1 MQKGEKDLGVGQTWN
16 LLATSSRF
24 LCLKLVAV
32 DSNRGLMLLLLFFST
47 SFTFLR
53 DSLVSSILLHY
64 SLWSLLLPQ
73 SAEHPLAA
81 AAEVLY
87 DWAIHDTKVRRRL
100 CDVTTLIYD
109 YTYKSSSSFPSLSNK
124 RNKSRWNNTFYC
136 GQPLYNKETGISI
149 VSQTWNQ
156 IHPSIKSNCRVQ
168 RSIVIILI
176 TTRNDRLTK
185 NSGCGV
191 KKEVHSPSERE
202 MKVN

>member
-24 LCLKLVAV
+24 LCLNLVAV

-87 DWAIHDTKVRRRL
+87 DWAIHETKVRRRL
-100 CDVTTLIYD
+100 CDATTLIYD
-109 YTYKSSSSFPSLSNK
+109 YTLRAAAASLPCPTSGTNPGEIIHFIVVSFYTIKRPAFPLYLKHEIKSIHLSNPIAEC
-124 RNKSRWNNTFYC
+124 R
-136 GQPLYNKETGISI
+136 G
-149 VSQTWNQ
+149 
-156 IHPSIKSNCRVQ
+156 PSW
-168 RSIVIILI
+168 
-176 TTRNDRLTK
+176 
-185 NSGCGV
+185 
-191 KKEVHSPSERE
+191 
-202 MKVN
+202 